1 MLDLHIDRLQL
12 NITDAPG
19 HEHRVRPITEHAVA
33 LLADRLAE
41 RLEAAG
47 QPPTASAV
55 ESLSAAPLSFDLA
68 RMSDAQAAEAIARA
82 WLEALALKLRV

>member
-12 NITDAPG
+12 NIANAAG

-33 LLADRLAE
+33 LLAERLAE
-41 RLEAAG
+41 RVEAAG
-47 QPPTASAV
+47 RPPAAAV

-68 RMSDAQAAEAIARA
+68 RMSDAQAAEAIAGA
-82 WLEALALKLRV
+82 WLEALALKLKI

>member
-12 NITDAPG
+12 NIADGAG

-33 LLADRLAE
+33 LLAERLAE
-41 RLEAAG
+41 RVEAAG
-47 QPPTASAV
+47 QSPTANTI

-68 RMSDAQAAEAIARA
+68 RMSDAQAAEAIAGA

>member
-12 NITDAPG
+12 NIKDAAG

-33 LLADRLAE
+33 LLAE
-41 RLEAAG
+41 RLAAG
-47 QPPTASAV
+47 QSPAAGAV
-55 ESLSAAPLSFDLA
+55 ESLSAFPVSLDLA
-68 RMSDAQAAEAIARA
+68 RMSDGQAAEAIAGA